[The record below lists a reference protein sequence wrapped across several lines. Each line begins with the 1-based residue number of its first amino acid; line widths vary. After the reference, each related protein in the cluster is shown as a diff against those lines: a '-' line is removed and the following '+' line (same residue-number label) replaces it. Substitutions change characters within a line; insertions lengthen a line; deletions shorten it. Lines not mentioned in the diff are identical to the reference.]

1 MSESSNSKVNPGG
14 VLAGKVAVVT
24 GASRGIGD
32 AIARRF
38 AMEGAKV
45 VVSART
51 VDSGEHYL
59 PGTINETVAAIR
71 AAGGEALGVKA
82 DLAAAEDR
90 ERLIAAAE
98 AEFGPVDILVN
109 NAGITQD
116 NLFLRMKS
124 EQWSKVIDVNLNG
137 VFDVTKAVIRLMV
150 KQRTGK
156 IINISS
162 VVGFTGNP
170 GQVNYSSTK
179 SALVGFT
186 KSLAREVG
194 VRGITVNAV
203 APGFID
209 TAMTQALNE
218 SQQEVILQQIPLGR
232 MGDAEDIANAV
243 SFLASKEA
251 SYITGTILHVNG
263 GMY

>member
-1 MSESSNSKVNPGG
+1 MNLKGQTA
-14 VLAGKVAVVT
+14 LIT
-24 GASRGIGD
+24 GAGRGIGKTIALKLAKCGAD
-32 AIARRF
+32 IVMVDMNPEVAEVLLEVELLGRKCLTFEADVTDFNAIE
-38 AMEGAKV
+38 AMVKKIIE
-45 VVSART
+45 
-51 VDSGEHYL
+51 E
-59 PGTINETVAAIR
+59 
-71 AAGGEALGVKA
+71 LGS
-82 DLAAAEDR
+82 
-90 ERLIAAAE
+90 IH
-98 AEFGPVDILVN
+98 ILVN

-116 NLFLRMKS
+116 NLFMRMKP
-124 EQWSKVIDVNLNG
+124 EQWTKVIDVNLHG
-137 VFDVTKAVIRLMV
+137 VFNVTKAVIRPMV
-150 KQRTGK
+150 KQRMGK

-194 VRGITVNAV
+194 ARGVTVNAV

-232 MGDAEDIANAV
+232 MGGPADIANAV
-243 SFLASKEA
+243 AFLVSEDA

>member
-1 MSESSNSKVNPGG
+1 MNLEGQTA
-14 VLAGKVAVVT
+14 LIT
-24 GASRGIGD
+24 GAGRGIGKTIALKLAESGAD
-32 AIARRF
+32 IVLADMSPEVAEVRVEVESLGRKCLTFEADVTDLEAI
-38 AMEGAKV
+38 
-45 VVSART
+45 
-51 VDSGEHYL
+51 
-59 PGTINETVAAIR
+59 ETMVKKII
-71 AAGGEALGVKA
+71 EELGSIHI
-82 DLAAAEDR
+82 
-90 ERLIAAAE
+90 LI
-98 AEFGPVDILVN
+98 N

-116 NLFLRMKS
+116 NLFMRMKP

-137 VFDVTKAVIRLMV
+137 VFNVSKAVIRPMI
-150 KQRTGK
+150 KQQSGK

-162 VVGFTGNP
+162 VVGFSGNP

-194 VRGITVNAV
+194 ARGVTVNAV

-218 SQQEVILQQIPLGR
+218 SQQEAILQQIPLGR
-232 MGDAEDIANAV
+232 MGDANDIANAV
-243 SFLASKEA
+243 AFLASEEA

>member
-1 MSESSNSKVNPGG
+1 MNPEVTEVRTEVES
-14 VLAGKVAVVT
+14 
-24 GASRGIGD
+24 
-32 AIARRF
+32 
-38 AMEGAKV
+38 
-45 VVSART
+45 
-51 VDSGEHYL
+51 
-59 PGTINETVAAIR
+59 
-71 AAGGEALGVKA
+71 LGHKCLTFKA
-82 DLAAAEDR
+82 DVTDLETIETMVETIIR
-90 ERLIAAAE
+90 ELGSIH
-98 AEFGPVDILVN
+98 ILVN

-116 NLFLRMKS
+116 NLFMRMKP
-124 EQWSKVIDVNLNG
+124 EQWSNVIDVNLNG
-137 VFDVTKAVIRLMV
+137 VFNVSKAVIRPMV
-150 KQRTGK
+150 KQRSGK

-162 VVGFTGNP
+162 VVGFSGNP

-194 VRGITVNAV
+194 ARGVTVNAV

-232 MGDAEDIANAV
+232 MGDATDIANAV
-243 SFLASKEA
+243 AFLASEEA

>member
-1 MSESSNSKVNPGG
+1 MNLEGQTA
-14 VLAGKVAVVT
+14 LIT
-24 GASRGIGD
+24 GAGRGIGKTIALKLAESGAD
-32 AIARRF
+32 IVLADMSPEVAEVRVEVESLGRKCLTFEADVTDLEAI
-38 AMEGAKV
+38 
-45 VVSART
+45 
-51 VDSGEHYL
+51 
-59 PGTINETVAAIR
+59 ETMVKIII
-71 AAGGEALGVKA
+71 EELGSIHI
-82 DLAAAEDR
+82 
-90 ERLIAAAE
+90 LI
-98 AEFGPVDILVN
+98 N

-116 NLFLRMKS
+116 NLFMRMKP

-137 VFDVTKAVIRLMV
+137 VFNVTKAVIRPMV

-162 VVGFTGNP
+162 VVGFSGNP

-194 VRGITVNAV
+194 ARGVTVNAV

-218 SQQEVILQQIPLGR
+218 SQQEAILQQIPLGR
-232 MGDAEDIANAV
+232 MGDANDIANAV
-243 SFLASKEA
+243 AFLASEEA

>member
-1 MSESSNSKVNPGG
+1 MNLEGQTA
-14 VLAGKVAVVT
+14 LIT
-24 GASRGIGD
+24 GAGRGIGKTIALKLAESGAD
-32 AIARRF
+32 IVLADMSPEVAEVRVEVESLGRKCLTFEADVTDLEAI
-38 AMEGAKV
+38 
-45 VVSART
+45 
-51 VDSGEHYL
+51 
-59 PGTINETVAAIR
+59 ETMVKKII
-71 AAGGEALGVKA
+71 EELGSIHI
-82 DLAAAEDR
+82 
-90 ERLIAAAE
+90 LI
-98 AEFGPVDILVN
+98 N

-116 NLFLRMKS
+116 NLFMRMKP

-137 VFDVTKAVIRLMV
+137 VFNVTKAVIRPMV

-162 VVGFTGNP
+162 VVGFSGNP

-194 VRGITVNAV
+194 ARGVTVNAV

-218 SQQEVILQQIPLGR
+218 SQQEAILQQIPLGR
-232 MGDAEDIANAV
+232 MGDANDIANAV
-243 SFLASKEA
+243 AFLASEEA

>member
-1 MSESSNSKVNPGG
+1 MNFEGQAA
-14 VLAGKVAVVT
+14 LIT
-24 GASRGIGD
+24 GAGRGIGKTIALKLAVSGAD
-32 AIARRF
+32 TILVDMSPEIDDVRKEIEGMNQKCLTFQVDVTDLEAIY
-38 AMEGAKV
+38 AMVNNIIEEL
-45 VVSART
+45 
-51 VDSGEHYL
+51 GEIH
-59 PGTINETVAAIR
+59 
-71 AAGGEALGVKA
+71 
-82 DLAAAEDR
+82 
-90 ERLIAAAE
+90 
-98 AEFGPVDILVN
+98 ILVN

-116 NLFLRMKS
+116 NLFMRMKP

-137 VFDVTKAVIRLMV
+137 VFNVTKAVIRSMV
-150 KQRTGK
+150 KQRYGK

-162 VVGFTGNP
+162 VVGFSGNP

-194 VRGITVNAV
+194 TRGVTVNAV

-243 SFLASKEA
+243 AFLASKEA

>member
-1 MSESSNSKVNPGG
+1 MNFEGQAA
-14 VLAGKVAVVT
+14 LIT
-24 GASRGIGD
+24 GAGRGIGKTIALKLAVSGAD
-32 AIARRF
+32 TILVDMSPEMDDVRKEIEDMNRKCLTFQVDVTDLEAIY
-38 AMEGAKV
+38 AMVKNIIEEL
-45 VVSART
+45 
-51 VDSGEHYL
+51 GEIH
-59 PGTINETVAAIR
+59 
-71 AAGGEALGVKA
+71 
-82 DLAAAEDR
+82 
-90 ERLIAAAE
+90 
-98 AEFGPVDILVN
+98 ILVN

-116 NLFLRMKS
+116 NLFMRMKP

-137 VFDVTKAVIRLMV
+137 VFNVTKAVIRSMV
-150 KQRTGK
+150 KQRYGK

-162 VVGFTGNP
+162 VVGFSGNP

-194 VRGITVNAV
+194 TRGVTVNAV

-218 SQQEVILQQIPLGR
+218 SQQEAILHQIPLGR
-232 MGDAEDIANAV
+232 MGDAGDIANAV
-243 SFLASKEA
+243 AFLASKEA
-251 SYITGTILHVNG
+251 SYITGTVLHVNG

>member
-1 MSESSNSKVNPGG
+1 MNLEGQTA
-14 VLAGKVAVVT
+14 LIT
-24 GASRGIGD
+24 GAGRGIGKTISLKL
-32 AIARRF
+32 A
-38 AMEGAKV
+38 ESGADIVLADMSPEVAEVRV
-45 VVSART
+45 VVESLGRKCLTFEADVT
-51 VDSGEHYL
+51 DLEA
-59 PGTINETVAAIR
+59 IETMVKKII
-71 AAGGEALGVKA
+71 EELGSIHI
-82 DLAAAEDR
+82 
-90 ERLIAAAE
+90 LI
-98 AEFGPVDILVN
+98 N

-116 NLFLRMKS
+116 NLFMRMKP

-137 VFDVTKAVIRLMV
+137 VFNVTKAVIRSMV

-162 VVGFTGNP
+162 VVGFSGNP

-194 VRGITVNAV
+194 ARGVTVNAV

-218 SQQEVILQQIPLGR
+218 SQQEAILQQIPLGR
-232 MGDAEDIANAV
+232 MGDANDIANAV
-243 SFLASKEA
+243 AFLASEEA

>member
-1 MSESSNSKVNPGG
+1 MNFEGQAA
-14 VLAGKVAVVT
+14 LIT
-24 GASRGIGD
+24 GAGRGIGKTIALKLAVSGAD
-32 AIARRF
+32 TILVDMSPEMDDVRKEIEGMNRKCLTFQVDITDLEAIY
-38 AMEGAKV
+38 AMVNNIIEEL
-45 VVSART
+45 
-51 VDSGEHYL
+51 GEIH
-59 PGTINETVAAIR
+59 
-71 AAGGEALGVKA
+71 
-82 DLAAAEDR
+82 
-90 ERLIAAAE
+90 
-98 AEFGPVDILVN
+98 ILVN

-116 NLFLRMKS
+116 NLFMRMKP

-137 VFDVTKAVIRLMV
+137 VFNVTKAVIRSMV
-150 KQRTGK
+150 KQRYGK

-162 VVGFTGNP
+162 VVGFSGNP

-194 VRGITVNAV
+194 TRGVTVNAV

-218 SQQEVILQQIPLGR
+218 SQQEAILQQIPLGR
-232 MGDAEDIANAV
+232 MGDAGDIANAV
-243 SFLASKEA
+243 AFLASKEA
-251 SYITGTILHVNG
+251 SYITGTVLHVNG

>member
-1 MSESSNSKVNPGG
+1 MNLKGQTA
-14 VLAGKVAVVT
+14 LIT
-24 GASRGIGD
+24 GAGRGIGKTI
-32 AIARRF
+32 AIKLAKS
-38 AMEGAKV
+38 GADIVLADMSPDVTEVREEVESLGRKCMTFEADV
-45 VVSART
+45 TDFEAIDTMVKKII
-51 VDSGEHYL
+51 EE
-59 PGTINETVAAIR
+59 PGSIH
-71 AAGGEALGVKA
+71 
-82 DLAAAEDR
+82 
-90 ERLIAAAE
+90 
-98 AEFGPVDILVN
+98 ILVN

-116 NLFLRMKS
+116 NLFMRMKP
-124 EQWSKVIDVNLNG
+124 EQWLKVIDVNLNG
-137 VFDVTKAVIRLMV
+137 VFNVTKAVIRPMV
-150 KQRTGK
+150 KQRAGK

-162 VVGFTGNP
+162 VVGFSGNP

-194 VRGITVNAV
+194 ARGITVNAV

-243 SFLASKEA
+243 AFLASKEA

>member
-1 MSESSNSKVNPGG
+1 MNFEGQAA
-14 VLAGKVAVVT
+14 LIT
-24 GASRGIGD
+24 GAGRGIGKTIALKLAVSGAD
-32 AIARRF
+32 TILVDMSPEMDDVRKEIEGMNRKCLTFQVDVTDLEAIY
-38 AMEGAKV
+38 AMVNNIIEEL
-45 VVSART
+45 
-51 VDSGEHYL
+51 GEIH
-59 PGTINETVAAIR
+59 
-71 AAGGEALGVKA
+71 
-82 DLAAAEDR
+82 
-90 ERLIAAAE
+90 
-98 AEFGPVDILVN
+98 ILVN

-116 NLFLRMKS
+116 NLFMRMKP

-137 VFDVTKAVIRLMV
+137 VFNVTKAVIRSMV
-150 KQRTGK
+150 KQRYGK

-162 VVGFTGNP
+162 VVGFSGNP

-194 VRGITVNAV
+194 TRGVTVNAV

-218 SQQEVILQQIPLGR
+218 SQQEAILKQIPLGR
-232 MGDAEDIANAV
+232 MGDAGDIANAV
-243 SFLASKEA
+243 AFLASKEA
-251 SYITGTILHVNG
+251 SYITGTVLHVNG

>member
-1 MSESSNSKVNPGG
+1 MKLEGQTA
-14 VLAGKVAVVT
+14 LIT
-24 GASRGIGD
+24 GAGRGIGKTIALKLAESGAD
-32 AIARRF
+32 IVLADMNPEVAEVRVEVESLGRKCLTFEADVTDFVAIDE
-38 AMEGAKV
+38 MVKKIIE
-45 VVSART
+45 
-51 VDSGEHYL
+51 E
-59 PGTINETVAAIR
+59 
-71 AAGGEALGVKA
+71 LGS
-82 DLAAAEDR
+82 
-90 ERLIAAAE
+90 IH
-98 AEFGPVDILVN
+98 ILVN

-116 NLFLRMKS
+116 NLFMRMKP

-137 VFDVTKAVIRLMV
+137 VFNVTKAVIRPMV

-162 VVGFTGNP
+162 VVGFSGNP

-194 VRGITVNAV
+194 ARGVTVNAV

-243 SFLASKEA
+243 AFLASEEA

>member
-1 MSESSNSKVNPGG
+1 MNLEGQTA
-14 VLAGKVAVVT
+14 LIT
-24 GASRGIGD
+24 GAGRGIGKT
-32 AIARRF
+32 IALKL
-38 AMEGAKV
+38 AESGADIVLADMSPEVAEVRV
-45 VVSART
+45 VVESLGRKCLTFEADVT
-51 VDSGEHYL
+51 DLEA
-59 PGTINETVAAIR
+59 IETMVKKII
-71 AAGGEALGVKA
+71 EELGSIHI
-82 DLAAAEDR
+82 
-90 ERLIAAAE
+90 LI
-98 AEFGPVDILVN
+98 N

-116 NLFLRMKS
+116 NLFMRMKP

-137 VFDVTKAVIRLMV
+137 VFNVTKAVIRFMV

-162 VVGFTGNP
+162 VVGFSGNP

-194 VRGITVNAV
+194 ARGVTVNAV

-218 SQQEVILQQIPLGR
+218 SQQEAILQQIPLGR
-232 MGDAEDIANAV
+232 MGDANDIANAV
-243 SFLASKEA
+243 AFLASEEA

>member
-1 MSESSNSKVNPGG
+1 MNLEGQTA
-14 VLAGKVAVVT
+14 LIT
-24 GASRGIGD
+24 GAGRGIGKT
-32 AIARRF
+32 IALKL
-38 AMEGAKV
+38 AESGADIVLADMSPEVAEVRV
-45 VVSART
+45 VVESLGRKCLTFEADVT
-51 VDSGEHYL
+51 DLEA
-59 PGTINETVAAIR
+59 IETMVKKII
-71 AAGGEALGVKA
+71 EELGSIHI
-82 DLAAAEDR
+82 
-90 ERLIAAAE
+90 LI
-98 AEFGPVDILVN
+98 N

-116 NLFLRMKS
+116 NLFMRMKP

-137 VFDVTKAVIRLMV
+137 VFNVTKAVIRPMV

-162 VVGFTGNP
+162 VVGFSGNP

-179 SALVGFT
+179 SALIGFT

-194 VRGITVNAV
+194 ARGVTVNAV

-218 SQQEVILQQIPLGR
+218 SQQEAILQQIPLGR
-232 MGDAEDIANAV
+232 MGDANDIANAV
-243 SFLASKEA
+243 AFLASEEA

>member
-1 MSESSNSKVNPGG
+1 M
-14 VLAGKVAVVT
+14 KVAEKIMNLEGQTALIT
-24 GASRGIGD
+24 GAGRGIGKTIALKLAECGADIVLADMNPQVSEVLLEVESLGRKCLTFETDVTDFD
-32 AIARRF
+32 AID
-38 AMEGAKV
+38 AM
-45 VVSART
+45 
-51 VDSGEHYL
+51 
-59 PGTINETVAAIR
+59 
-71 AAGGEALGVKA
+71 VKKII
-82 DLAAAEDR
+82 E
-90 ERLIAAAE
+90 EVGSIH
-98 AEFGPVDILVN
+98 ILVN

-116 NLFLRMKS
+116 NLFMRMKP
-124 EQWSKVIDVNLNG
+124 EQWAKVIDVNLNG
-137 VFDVTKAVIRLMV
+137 VFNVTKAVIRPMV
-150 KQRTGK
+150 KQRMGK

-194 VRGITVNAV
+194 ARGVTVNAV

-218 SQQEVILQQIPLGR
+218 SQQELILQQIPLGR
-232 MGDAEDIANAV
+232 MGGPADIANAV
-243 SFLASKEA
+243 SFLVSEDA